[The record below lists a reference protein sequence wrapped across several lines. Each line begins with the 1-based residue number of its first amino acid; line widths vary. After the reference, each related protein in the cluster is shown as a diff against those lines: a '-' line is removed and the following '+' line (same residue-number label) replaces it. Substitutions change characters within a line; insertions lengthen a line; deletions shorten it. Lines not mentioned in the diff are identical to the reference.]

1 MNRHSLIFNITL
13 FFVFLMT
20 VLNVLFYLQYRLET
34 EQFNNELMK
43 RFHESERILHM
54 SRMDGFSH
62 DEAQRRLYE
71 IMKVEILDEEVNFS
85 DTDIILED
93 RDTIMYKKN
102 DAMYFQL
109 NDPRRREVL
118 HLKYAKYTQSNMP
131 LIGFALLINVLVLF
145 FYLYVVKRLIPLKT
159 LKKDIIEFANGN
171 TNIVSHTVGKD
182 EIAEV
187 SQEFNSMTEKLQTL
201 QDSRKLFLRNIMHE
215 LKTPITKGKLITDL
229 MNDEKNQERLKRIFS
244 RFEYLLGEFT
254 KIERVTSNA
263 MTLNR
268 KKYRVI
274 DIIDNALDL
283 LLLDET
289 NGIDIETNYNLEID
303 ADYELMSIALKNL
316 IDNAMKYSKES
327 AKIIIEQDRIIVQSS
342 GDKLG
347 NISFDKVFNRKYE
360 GSEKGLGLGLYITKN
375 IVSKHGY
382 VLSYVYNKG
391 TNNFIIYI

>member
-34 EQFNNELMK
+34 EQSNNDLMK

-54 SRMDGFSH
+54 SHMDGLSH

-93 RDTIMYKKN
+93 RDTLMYKKN

-118 HLKYAKYTQSNMP
+118 HLKYANYTQSNMP

-159 LKKDIIEFANGN
+159 LKKDISEFANGN

-187 SQEFNSMTEKLQTL
+187 SQEFNSMTQKLQTL

-263 MTLNR
+263 MSLNR
-268 KKYRVI
+268 NKYRVI
-274 DIIDNALDL
+274 DIIDNAFDL
-283 LLLDET
+283 LLLDER

-316 IDNAMKYSKES
+316 IDNAMKYSKEN

-342 GDKLG
+342 GDELE

-375 IVSKHGY
+375 IVYKHGY
-382 VLSYVYNKG
+382 TLSYEYNEG
-391 TNNFIIYI
+391 TNNFIIHI

>member
-1 MNRHSLIFNITL
+1 
-13 FFVFLMT
+13 MT